1 MYVFIPPSVMQLLSL
16 KVNWKCSAPSVQGG
30 GRDVPLGALSF
41 ILFLPDLLK
50 GTEVGIGLLLCA
62 SSVLHVPGT
71 CLASELSPEPF

>member
-1 MYVFIPPSVMQLLSL
+1 MQLLSL
-16 KVNWKCSAPSVQGG
+16 NVNCKFSAPSVQVG

-50 GTEVGIGLLLCA
+50 GTKVGTGILLCA
-62 SSVLHVPGT
+62 SSVLHVPST